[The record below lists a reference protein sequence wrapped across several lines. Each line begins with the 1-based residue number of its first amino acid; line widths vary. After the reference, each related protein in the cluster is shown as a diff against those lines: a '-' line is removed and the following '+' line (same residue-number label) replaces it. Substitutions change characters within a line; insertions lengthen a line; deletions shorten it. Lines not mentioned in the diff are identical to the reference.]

1 MRKPGRRAVMTEADC
16 QELENFERF
25 LELVDQG
32 VPEKDA
38 HAQVYGQVLVDQ
50 TPASPEPEPVFE
62 ISDRDIHEAL
72 TGRDLF
78 APARPRTTRPN

>member
-1 MRKPGRRAVMTEADC
+1 MSEEDC

-38 HAQVYGQVLVDQ
+38 HAQVYGQVLVDR
-50 TPASPEPEPVFE
+50 TPATAVPELVFE

-78 APARPRTTRPN
+78 APTGRKPGKPN